1 MAVVMDQID
10 PNSPCFKTVFK
21 AQMDKL
27 TYSRNAPEFCE
38 FCRRI
43 REPGKSAFPLC
54 AGCREARFCS
64 KEHQVQFWPQHK
76 AYCKERQKYH
86 KDIEEKDVRREAT
99 YKVLGLPGLM
109 ERRRTLEDWVEVH
122 RHSLEQALVLNN
134 RATPIDFRKQHAVFS
149 LSYRRESGGNP
160 STAFTLNSA
169 VILNDPPPGS
179 KDAAGFGTFRLTM
192 EEADAEM
199 RRDDPGYI
207 GALPTV
213 YFFDN
218 EFTWMSCTYLN
229 VYAHDILKLPEA
241 DPAFQND
248 WRCALKYFT
257 DKGLVFRAVGPTIS
271 FWDVGLMAKSGN
283 KWIWKKKSIK
293 ELKSSGINLVTKTRE
308 W

>member
-1 MAVVMDQID
+1 VRFIRLHILL
-10 PNSPCFKTVFK
+10 PNSDAHSSFY
-21 AQMDKL
+21 Q
-27 TYSRNAPEFCE
+27 
-38 FCRRI
+38 
-43 REPGKSAFPLC
+43 
-54 AGCREARFCS
+54 S

-213 YFFDN
+213 CELTLSIVGQRILRLVLDFFDN

-257 DKGLVFRAVGPTIS
+257 DKGINYLSLSRLFHLCSFSGGKGLVFRAVGPTIS

-283 KWIWKKKSIK
+283 KWIWKKKSMK
-293 ELKSSGINLVTKTRE
+293 
-308 W
+308 